1 MTSAE
6 RGALIVGEDLARVDA
21 VVPLLRRLNLDVRRA
36 VRGSA
41 ASKIA
46 HEGAL
51 DLVVVVLPF
60 RQARDFL
67 MLVRGPRSP
76 CRHAAVLLV
85 RGGESMI
92 DDEGL
97 SPLANRELP
106 GGASAE
112 EFLLALDLLL
122 NVAPRVEMHTSLRM
136 RLGGSPAD
144 QPRVAQVENL
154 STSGML
160 LSAPEALPVGSVFG
174 FELDL
179 PSQKDPIRGRA
190 QVVRHASSSGGRA
203 GLGASFLSLGGEGP
217 ERLKNAVFR
226 ERAAA
231 GARPWIDGNASGP
244 ADLPAPSPADRVRA
258 GRASAAD
265 VLMVQ
270 EQLAELE
277 PMLDELLR
285 QGLHRRLGGAD
296 WYVTGVEL
304 GLESLR
310 AFSAVLETVY
320 RGNVSTMETS
330 KRNADLVQ
338 VRERLG
344 EFAKPGQDVKRRTE
358 ILLEIRPPLER
369 LLRELG
375 EEGSSAGAD
384 QSSASRRRGV
394 VSQLNVDIGRLARS
408 RRSLDE
414 MRGQLLD
421 LSRPRYALAR
431 GTLRRRAA
439 EISRQYRGYGSSL
452 HLDLPQLLVRRQGR
466 KEALAA
472 VEHEIQRM
480 DDWLAAI
487 HGKVYTPK
495 FARMASGDH
504 AKDFATERLHPVLAE
519 TLAAGYEYLVRA
531 YSAYRHAL
539 EAIGADARLL
549 DRVAGLAASIAHAPQ
564 PPAASVRQAPAVR
577 PIAGEPPHPRLTT

>member
-1 MTSAE
+1 MASAE
-6 RGALIVGEDLARVDA
+6 RSALIVGEDLARVDA

-46 HEGAL
+46 HEGPL

-85 RGGESMI
+85 RGGEPMA
-92 DDEGL
+92 DDEELG
-97 SPLANRELP
+97 PLANRELP

-160 LSAPEALPVGSVFG
+160 LSAPEPLPVGSVFG

-190 QVVRHASSSGGRA
+190 QVVRHTSTAGGRA

-226 ERAAA
+226 ERAAT
-231 GARPWIDGNASGP
+231 GARRWIDGNASGP
-244 ADLPAPSPADRVRA
+244 ADLPAPSPADRART

-265 VLMVQ
+265 VVMVQ

-285 QGLHRRLGGAD
+285 QGLHRRLGVAD

-310 AFSAVLETVY
+310 TFSAILETVY

-344 EFAKPGQDVKRRTE
+344 EFAKPQQDIKRRTD
-358 ILLEIRPPLER
+358 ILLEIRPSLER

-375 EEGSSAGAD
+375 EEGTTTAD
-384 QSSASRRRGV
+384 QSSAARRRGV
-394 VSQLNVDIGRLARS
+394 VSQLNADIGRLARS

-421 LSRPRYALAR
+421 LRRPRYAIAR

-452 HLDLPQLLVRRQGR
+452 HLDLPQLLLRRQGR

-495 FARMASGDH
+495 LARAATGDH

-549 DRVAGLAASIAHAPQ
+549 DRVAGLAASIANAPQ
-564 PPAASVRQAPAVR
+564 PPTAPARQAPAVR